1 MSEKVP
7 PTDPDRKGEQTPPP
21 DPEKLWDRRWTS
33 HLYSLAFTG
42 AYLIAVVFTDAPW
55 NALWPLVALNMAH
68 YGPAFME
75 QLAKLRRP

>member
-1 MSEKVP
+1 M
-7 PTDPDRKGEQTPPP
+7 TDTPHP

-33 HLYSLAFTG
+33 HLWSLLFT
-42 AYLIAVVFTDAPW
+42 ASYVLAIVAADAPTQPLW
-55 NALWPLVALNMAH
+55 ALVSLNLAH